1 MNSGRTVF
9 SQLISFLPD
18 REFRRCVA
26 RYGGNRRLRE
36 FSCWDQYLTM
46 AFAQL
51 TYRESLRD
59 IEACL
64 RSLQGKL
71 YHLGFRG
78 QVSRS
83 TLADANENR
92 DWRSFADFAHRRITT
107 ARRRYG
113 REPMAVDLERSRY
126 AL

>member
-26 RYGGNRRLRE
+26 RYGGDRRLRE

-71 YHLGFRG
+71 YLCIPKTSSGV
-78 QVSRS
+78 Q
-83 TLADANENR
+83 
-92 DWRSFADFAHRRITT
+92 TT
-107 ARRRYG
+107 QCNIVTSG
-113 REPMAVDLERSRY
+113 SSG
-126 AL
+126 